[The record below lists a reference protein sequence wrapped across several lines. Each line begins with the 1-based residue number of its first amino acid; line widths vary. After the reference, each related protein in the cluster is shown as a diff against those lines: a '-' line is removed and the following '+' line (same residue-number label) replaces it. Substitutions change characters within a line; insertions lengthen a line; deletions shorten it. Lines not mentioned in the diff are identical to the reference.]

1 MKSRALMLLTIAVF
15 ATQAVPVGWAQ
26 NTKPRN
32 QPPSYSIIDLGT
44 PLGGSFAIGMSINA
58 IGWVGGY
65 GNLTGDTSQHA
76 LQWRYGSAIDLGTL
90 GGPNSALYGTY
101 SGFSETTNT
110 DPLGQ
115 DFCEYG
121 DYLICLPFVLNF
133 NSMVPLPTL
142 GGYSAVAFDNN
153 DFGQVVGISLTATQ
167 DPSCLVDGQPQPPFY
182 ERQGALPAIWDNGR
196 IKSLAPLA
204 GDSQGTAYAINE
216 LGQAVGWSG
225 DCVSNR
231 TAHALLWKN
240 GNAVNLGTLGG
251 VTNNVA
257 GSINNF
263 GEVTGNSDLL
273 GDATY
278 HAFLWRNDVM
288 TDLGTLAGDYS
299 SYGNSINDEGQ
310 IVGVSCD
317 INGNCRPFL
326 WQNGTMTDLN
336 TLIPT
341 NSNLYLLSASTI
353 NDRGEIVGY
362 AYDQTTGTLPA
373 FLAVVSSDATS
384 GEISAASAGAADKIS
399 LPDNIREL
407 LRRGWEKRRFG
418 VRLIQPK

>member
-1 MKSRALMLLTIAVF
+1 M
-15 ATQAVPVGWAQ
+15 
-26 NTKPRN
+26 
-32 QPPSYSIIDLGT
+32 
-44 PLGGSFAIGMSINA
+44 
-58 IGWVGGY
+58 
-65 GNLTGDTSQHA
+65 
-76 LQWRYGSAIDLGTL
+76 
-90 GGPNSALYGTY
+90 
-101 SGFSETTNT
+101 
-110 DPLGQ
+110 
-115 DFCEYG
+115 
-121 DYLICLPFVLNF
+121 
-133 NSMVPLPTL
+133 
-142 GGYSAVAFDNN
+142 
-153 DFGQVVGISLTATQ
+153 
-167 DPSCLVDGQPQPPFY
+167 
-182 ERQGALPAIWDNGR
+182 
-196 IKSLAPLA
+196 
-204 GDSQGTAYAINE
+204 
-216 LGQAVGWSG
+216 
-225 DCVSNR
+225 
-231 TAHALLWKN
+231 
-240 GNAVNLGTLGG
+240 
-251 VTNNVA
+251 
-257 GSINNF
+257 
-263 GEVTGNSDLL
+263 TGNSDLL

-278 HAFLWRNDVM
+278 HAFLWQNDVM

-317 INGNCRPFL
+317 INGNCSPFL

-418 VRLIQPK
+418 VR